1 MASFEFNLTVPA
13 DARFAGM
20 VRGVAVHGARHAG
33 SADAD
38 AAAFGRTVEEAL
50 LGMLA
55 AAHPEA
61 SVSVTVRVGGGPLE
75 VVIGSGRGTRTL
87 TLGPT

>member
-1 MASFEFNLTVPA
+1 MEFTLTIPA
-13 DARFAGM
+13 DARLVSM
-20 VRGVAVHGARHAG
+20 VRGVAAHGARGAG
-33 SADAD
+33 SSDAD
-38 AAAFGRTVEEAL
+38 AAAFGRTVEEAVH
-50 LGMLA
+50 GMLS

-61 SVSVTVRVGGGPLE
+61 SVTVTVRTGQPLE

>member
-1 MASFEFNLTVPA
+1 MEFNLTIPA
-13 DARFAGM
+13 DVRFAGM
-20 VRGVAVHGARHAG
+20 VRNVAAHGARHAG
-33 SADAD
+33 SADA
-38 AAAFGRTVEEAL
+38 AASAFGRTVEDAV

-55 AAHPEA
+55 AAHPQA
-61 SVSVTVRVGGGPLE
+61 SVSVTVRGGRGPVE

>member
-1 MASFEFNLTVPA
+1 MEFNLTVSA

-20 VRGVAVHGARHAG
+20 VRGVAAHGARASG
-33 SADAD
+33 YGDTE
-38 AAAFGRTVEEAL
+38 AAAFGRTVEEAV

-61 SVSVTVRVGGGPLE
+61 SLTVAVRYGDGPLE
-75 VVIGSGRGTRTL
+75 IVIGSGRGTRTL
-87 TLGPT
+87 TLDRVG

>member
-1 MASFEFNLTVPA
+1 MEFNLTIPA
-13 DARFAGM
+13 DARFIDM
-20 VRGVAVHGARHAG
+20 VRGVAVLGARCAG
-33 SADAD
+33 CIDAD
-38 AAAFGRTVEEAL
+38 AAAFGRTVEEAV

-61 SVSVTVRVGGGPLE
+61 SVTVAVRTGDQPLE

>member
-1 MASFEFNLTVPA
+1 MEFTLTVPA

-20 VRGVAVHGARHAG
+20 VRGIAAHGARGAG
-33 SADAD
+33 CSDSD
-38 AAAFGRTVEEAL
+38 AAAFGRTVEEAV

-61 SVSVTVRVGGGPLE
+61 SVTVAVRSGDEPLE

-87 TLGPT
+87 TLDK